1 MTNDIIESQS
11 NDNNYNDDNEIVI
24 TAQDIKEYI
33 ITTMNQSNNKSSHSD
48 CPKKYDFLLDIIND
62 FIDKDGN
69 ESNTKSNDEND
80 NETIHDKRIMTTVV
94 PNYTRIQNQL
104 DRQKI
109 KMNIDDNQ
117 YDTSLTME
125 TKKKRSHDS
134 ISNNN
139 NTTKSNNNVINNK
152 KTTTTKKM
160 KLDKDINVN
169 EYLLNEVQDL
179 TKNIDQIGNT
189 YRNNDGIIDDDD
201 DYD

>member
-1 MTNDIIESQS
+1 MIESQS
-11 NDNNYNDDNEIVI
+11 NNNNNNNEIVI

>member
-33 ITTMNQSNNKSSHSD
+33 IRTMNQSNNKSSHSD
-48 CPKKYDFLLDIIND
+48 CPTKYDFLLDIIND
-62 FIDKDGN
+62 FIDKDVN
-69 ESNTKSNDEND
+69 ESNTKNNDEND
-80 NETIHDKRIMTTVV
+80 NETIHDKRITTTVV

-134 ISNNN
+134 SNNN

-179 TKNIDQIGNT
+179 TKSIDQIGNT